1 MTATT
6 TPAAAGAAPAP
17 QEHRLSGGHPMA
29 QSGALARRAVLG
41 IWRQPQ
47 TWVPSVL
54 FPLLFAALNN
64 AAFSRVPGN
73 LAAGLGI
80 HPFGPRDH
88 YLEFLLVATV
98 TQGVLF
104 GSLSGASELAQDIES
119 GFLDRL
125 IATPVARWSIL
136 LGRLAGSAVLGLV
149 QGLVFLAVFT
159 LFGAHIEGGVA
170 AYVFIPVMA
179 MLVALGIGGLLSSMA
194 IRTGSVEAVQGSFPL
209 IFITLFIS
217 SAFFPTALM
226 KGWYRAVATHNPV
239 SIIIDSMRHQVLYG
253 WDTGEAVKGLA
264 VALLLVTLAIG
275 LCLVTLRARLAK
287 Q

>member
-6 TPAAAGAAPAP
+6 PTAAAGAASPP
-17 QEHRLSGGHPMA
+17 YQHRLSGGHPLA
-29 QSGALARRAVLG
+29 QAGALSRRAVLG

-47 TWVPSVL
+47 TWMPSVL

-64 AAFSRVPGN
+64 AAFARVPGS
-73 LAAGLGI
+73 LSATLGI

-98 TQGVLF
+98 IQGVLF

-119 GFLDRL
+119 GFFDRL

-136 LGRLAGSAVLGLV
+136 VGRLAGSAVLGLV
-149 QGLVFLAVFT
+149 QGLVFLGVFT
-159 LFGAHIEGGVA
+159 LFGADVAGGAA

-179 MLVALGIGGLLSSMA
+179 MLVALGIGGLLSAMA

-239 SIIIDSMRHQVLYG
+239 SIMIDAMRHQVLYG
-253 WDTGEAVKGLA
+253 WDTGEAAKGLA
-264 VALLLVTLAIG
+264 VALLLVSLAIG
-275 LCLVTLRARLAK
+275 LCLVALRARLAK